1 MASFVVLGNYTDQGI
16 ANMKELPNRLSAVRQ
31 QLEAAGGRLIV
42 YYMTLGAYDFVG
54 VVELPDADA
63 AARWALATA
72 AQGNI
77 RTTTMRAFTEDEAAS
92 IVESLP

>member
-1 MASFVVLGNYTDQGI
+1 
-16 ANMKELPNRLSAVRQ
+16 MKELPNRLGAARQ

-42 YYMTLGAYDFVG
+42 YYMTLGAHDFVA

-63 AARWALATA
+63 YTRWALGTA